1 MKSVGR
7 KEESQDCRKE
17 SWKGNKTKSVIVN
30 GNVSVNG
37 SGKERG
43 KWNRKF
49 DDK

>member
-17 SWKGNKTKSVIVN
+17 SCKGYKTISVIAN
-30 GNVSVNG
+30 GNVSGNG

-43 KWNRKF
+43 K
-49 DDK
+49 